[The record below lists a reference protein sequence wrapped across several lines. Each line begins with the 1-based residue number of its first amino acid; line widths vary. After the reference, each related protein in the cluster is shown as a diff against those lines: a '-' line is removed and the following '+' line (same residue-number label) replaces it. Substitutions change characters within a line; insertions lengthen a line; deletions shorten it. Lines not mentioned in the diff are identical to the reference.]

1 VNCKPE
7 TFEKYMQFLKD
18 EGCTVIAMR
27 DLGRYVDPKKQPK
40 DPYAP
45 IRSRVKK

>member
-1 VNCKPE
+1 MK
-7 TFEKYMQFLKD
+7 FLKD

-27 DLGRYVDPKKQPK
+27 ELARYVDPGKQPK

-45 IRSRVKK
+45 IRARVKK